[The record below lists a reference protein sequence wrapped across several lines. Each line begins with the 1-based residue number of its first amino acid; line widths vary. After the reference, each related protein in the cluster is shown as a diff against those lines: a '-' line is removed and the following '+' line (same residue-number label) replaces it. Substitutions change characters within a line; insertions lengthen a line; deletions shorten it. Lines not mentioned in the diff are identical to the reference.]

1 MPDNALT
8 RLALQPDEAAAFWPS
23 SPAAPLRGVTGA
35 DYARGAGN
43 TLVALARGLLPP
55 TPNEYMWGM
64 AGYEQPPPGV
74 ETAQFDDGRM
84 WQRPSGG
91 EWQPM
96 EQNRLAGLGAFF
108 APMGIGAAPQ
118 GAIASGVPLARKMA
132 PMVDWDPIGA
142 ARKIAADLEA
152 RGFKTSLEPSS
163 TSAGRSAYLTFTD
176 PQTGRQIGEPIRFSD
191 HSLGPTR
198 SRYTPQVYN
207 DAEAEEVLARA
218 MRMREAGVPAP
229 DPATVAAAEQR
240 AANQQAARAA
250 TDDAARM
257 DDLAKQLYPEEWG
270 RWEGRT
276 GAAASKARQDMRR
289 RARQSSGG
297 GT

>member
-1 MPDNALT
+1 MPDNALA
-8 RLALQPDEAAAFWPS
+8 RLALQPDEAASFWPS
-23 SPAAPLRGVTGA
+23 SPAAPLRGVTST

-43 TLVALARGLLPP
+43 ALVALARALLPP
-55 TPNEYMWGM
+55 TPNEYMTGMTGYDIPRGAEVRPGIDGYGAEYRQPGGDWQPAERSGM
-64 AGYEQPPPGV
+64 A
-74 ETAQFDDGRM
+74 
-84 WQRPSGG
+84 
-91 EWQPM
+91 
-96 EQNRLAGLGAFF
+96 LLGSLL
-108 APMGIGAAPQ
+108 APMGFGPAPH
-118 GAIASGVPLARKMA
+118 GAIASGVPVARKMA
-132 PMVDWDPIGA
+132 TMADWDPIGA

-176 PQTGRQIGEPIRFSD
+176 PQTGRQIGSPIRFSD

-229 DPATVAAAEQR
+229 DQATVAAAEQR